1 MDKKNYIELEKRK
14 VVFLMAKTRNVG
26 IMKLKKALGK
36 TKPEVDVYCR
46 DIKELY
52 EAGLSAEEVAS
63 ILELPQELI
72 DSIFKLYKRTNSY
85 RTRLKTIEKF
95 PENMKKK
102 EQDDLLRKYYED
114 GKMQKETSELT
125 GLSIGEV
132 RKAFHRFQKTKSREI
147 RKGSI
152 ANFQWKVFMLSVDGY
167 RAESISKML
176 NIPREKVYKIM
187 RKVRATCDAETLN
200 KILQGRQTRNK

>member
-1 MDKKNYIELEKRK
+1 
-14 VVFLMAKTRNVG
+14 MAKTRNVG

-36 TKPEVDVYCR
+36 TNPEVDVYCR

-52 EAGLSAEEVAS
+52 ESGLSADEVAS

-85 RTRLKTIEKF
+85 RTRLNEIEKF
-95 PENMKKK
+95 PENIKKK
-102 EQDDLLRKYYED
+102 EQDALLRKYYEE
-114 GKMQKETSELT
+114 GKMQKETSEIT

-132 RKAFHRFQKTKSREI
+132 RKAFHRFQRTKSREI
-147 RKGSI
+147 RKMSI

-176 NIPREKVYKIM
+176 NIPQEKVYKIM

>member
-1 MDKKNYIELEKRK
+1 
-14 VVFLMAKTRNVG
+14 
-26 IMKLKKALGK
+26 MKLKKALGK

-102 EQDDLLRKYYED
+102 EQDDLLRKYYEE

-132 RKAFHRFQKTKSREI
+132 RKAFHRFQAEYPR
-147 RKGSI
+147 RK
-152 ANFQWKVFMLSVDGY
+152 
-167 RAESISKML
+167 R
-176 NIPREKVYKIM
+176 IPAPRPS
-187 RKVRATCDAETLN
+187 
-200 KILQGRQTRNK
+200 